1 MCGIVGY
8 VGPREARPLLLE
20 GLQKLEYRGYDSA
33 GISVLD
39 DGRIE
44 AVRAVGNL
52 SALRNAID
60 AASAGASGEHADVAG
75 NGSVAVSDRREPGT
89 GIGHT
94 RWATHGGVTE
104 ENAHPHF
111 DTTDRVHVVVNGI
124 VENYVA
130 LKRRLIDMGARF
142 TSETDAEVIAH
153 LISHHLAQGSLVEAV
168 RAAYAELRGHYAFVA
183 MSADEPGVLVGARKE
198 CPLVIGRGDG
208 EQFIGSAIPAF
219 LRETRRVQYIHDDE
233 IVVLTP
239 DGVDFST
246 ADGEPV
252 ERDVAEIDWDAD
264 TAEKQGFETF
274 MLKEIHEQAD
284 ALAETI
290 GERAARGVGVDLG
303 DMGAITDDVLRMT
316 RRVVIVACGTS
327 YHAGLIGRYAIE
339 EWARVPVEVDIAS
352 EFRYRKPLVGSGDL
366 VIGIS
371 QSGETADT
379 LAAMRIARDGGAR
392 VLAVTNIMG
401 SQATRDADGVLY
413 TRAGLEIGV
422 AATKTFLAQAV
433 VMYLLALRFAEL
445 RGTLDRQQLRARIS
459 SVKHL
464 PTLIAEML
472 AGGMPE
478 VRRIAAEKHAA
489 DFFMYIGRHVGL
501 PAALEGALKLKEISY
516 IATDAYAAGEMKHG
530 PIALLDESTPV
541 VAVATDSPVLE
552 KVISNIQEVRAR
564 GARVIAV
571 ASDGD
576 DQIAQHVDEVIR
588 VPRTEWMLAPL
599 LAVVPLQLFAYH
611 IARQRGLNVDQPRNL
626 AKTVT
631 VE

>member
-8 VGPREARPLLLE
+8 VGPRAARPLLLA
-20 GLQKLEYRGYDSA
+20 GLEKLEYRGYDSA

-39 DGRIE
+39 DGRID

-52 SALRNAID
+52 SYLRSAI
-60 AASAGASGEHADVAG
+60 AARGTDV
-75 NGSVAVSDRREPGT
+75 NGGGT

-94 RWATHGGVTE
+94 RWATHGRVTE

-142 TSETDAEVIAH
+142 SSETDAEVIAH
-153 LISHHLAQGSLVEAV
+153 LIAHHLAQGTLLEAV
-168 RAAYAELRGHYAFVA
+168 RGAYAELRGHYAFVA

-198 CPLVIGRGDG
+198 CPLIIGRGDG

-219 LRETRRVQYIHDDE
+219 LRETRRVQYINNDE

-239 DGVDFST
+239 DDVEFQT
-246 ADGEPV
+246 VHGETL
-252 ERDVAEIDWDAD
+252 EREIAEIDWDAD

-290 GERAARGVGVDLG
+290 GERAARGIGIDLG
-303 DMGAITDDVLRMT
+303 EMGGITDDVLRT
-316 RRVVIVACGTS
+316 ARRIVIVACGTS

-339 EWARVPVEVDIAS
+339 EWARLPVDVDIAS
-352 EFRYRKPLVGSGDL
+352 EFRYRNPIVGTGDL
-366 VIGIS
+366 VVGIS

-379 LAAMRIARDGGAR
+379 LAAMRIARDSGAR

-401 SQATRDADGVLY
+401 SQATRDADGVLF

-422 AATKTFLAQAV
+422 AATKTFVSQVAA
-433 VMYLLALRFAEL
+433 MYLLALRLAEL
-445 RGTLDRQQLRARIS
+445 RSTLEPDALTDLVSA
-459 SVKHL
+459 VKRL
-464 PTLIAEML
+464 PHLIADLLEH
-472 AGGMPE
+472 GVDS
-478 VRRIAAEKHAA
+478 VRRIADEMYGA
-489 DFFMYIGRHVGL
+489 DFFLYLGRHVGL
-501 PAALEGALKLKEISY
+501 PVALEGALKLKEISY

-541 VAVATDSPVLE
+541 VVVATDSPVLE
-552 KVISNIQEVRAR
+552 KVVSNIQEVRAR
-564 GARVIAV
+564 GARVLAIASEGNV
-571 ASDGD
+571 EIG
-576 DQIAQHVDEVIR
+576 QHADEVIW

-599 LAVVPLQLFAYH
+599 LAVIPLQLLAYF
-611 IARQRGLNVDQPRNL
+611 IARRRGLNVDQPRNL

>member
-8 VGPREARPLLLE
+8 VGPRAARPLLFAGLE
-20 GLQKLEYRGYDSA
+20 KLEYRGYDSA

-39 DGRIE
+39 HGEID

-52 SALRNAID
+52 SALRTAMD
-60 AASAGASGEHADVAG
+60 AHGAG
-75 NGSVAVSDRREPGT
+75 NGAPSGSVAVAEVPDPGT

-94 RWATHGGVTE
+94 RWATHGRVTE

-111 DTTDRVHVVVNGI
+111 DNTDRIHIVVNGI

-130 LKRRLIDMGARF
+130 LKDELVAEGARF

-153 LISHHLAQGSLVEAV
+153 LVARYQADGLVEAV
-168 RAAYAELRGHYAFVA
+168 RKAYADLRGHYAFVA
-183 MSADEPGVLVGARKE
+183 MSADEPGLLVGVRKE
-198 CPLVIGRGDG
+198 CPLIVGRGEG
-208 EQFIGSAIPAF
+208 EQFIASAIPAF
-219 LRETRRVQYIHDDE
+219 LRETRHVQYINDDE
-233 IVVLTP
+233 LVVMRP
-239 DGVDFST
+239 DGVEFET
-246 ADGEPV
+246 ADGELLQREV
-252 ERDVAEIDWDAD
+252 VEIDWDAE
-264 TAEKQGFETF
+264 TAEKQGYETF

-284 ALAETI
+284 AVAETI
-290 GERAARGVGVDLG
+290 GERAAREDGIDLPDLG
-303 DMGAITDDVLRMT
+303 AIDDELLRSL

-352 EFRYRKPLVGSGDL
+352 EYRYRNPVVGPGDL
-366 VIGIS
+366 VVGIS

-379 LAAMRIARDGGAR
+379 LAAMRTARGRGAT

-422 AATKTFLAQAV
+422 AATKTFVSQVV
-433 VMYLLALRFAEL
+433 VMYLLALRLAEL
-445 RGTLDRQQLRARIS
+445 RDALEPERRRALVAEIKQLP
-459 SVKHL
+459 H
-464 PTLIAEML
+464 LIAEML
-472 AGGMPE
+472 DHGLDALPEIADANAG
-478 VRRIAAEKHAA
+478 A
-489 DFFMYIGRHVGL
+489 DFFLYIGRHVGL
-501 PAALEGALKLKEISY
+501 PVALEGALKLKEISY

-530 PIALLDESTPV
+530 PIALLDTSTPV

-576 DQIAQHVDEVIR
+576 EAIVQHIDQVIR
-588 VPRTEWMLAPL
+588 VPRTDWMLAPL
-599 LAVVPLQLFAYH
+599 LAVIPLQLLAYY
-611 IARQRGLNVDQPRNL
+611 IARNRGLNVDQPRNL